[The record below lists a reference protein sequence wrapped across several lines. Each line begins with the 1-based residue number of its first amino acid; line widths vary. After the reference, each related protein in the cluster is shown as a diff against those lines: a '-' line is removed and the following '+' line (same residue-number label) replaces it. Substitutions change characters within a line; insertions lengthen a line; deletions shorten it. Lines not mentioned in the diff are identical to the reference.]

1 MKLLI
6 TGFEPF
12 LGEKINPSGLLPEK
26 LKADPNVETLLLPV
40 SFQRASAMLLDHVAK
55 HGPFG
60 AVLMLGQ
67 AGGRSKVSMERVA
80 LNWIETEHPDEDG
93 FKPERGAID
102 GIEET
107 AFFSEM
113 PLEDWRAEIAALGL
127 PIEISLSAGGYVCND
142 LYFKMRRDLV
152 GTPCL
157 FVHVPY
163 LPEQAASKNAPY
175 LSIETMFKT
184 VKEIASRII

>member
-1 MKLLI
+1 MKLLV

-12 LGEKINPSGLLPEK
+12 LGEKINPSGLLLEK
-26 LKADPNVETLLLPV
+26 FRAENTETLLLPV
-40 SFQRASAMLLDHVAK
+40 SFQRASAILLDHVAK
-55 HGPFG
+55 TGPYG

-67 AGGRSKVSMERVA
+67 AGGRAKVSMERVA

-93 FKPERGAID
+93 HRPERGAID

-113 PLEDWRAEIAALGL
+113 PLEEWRSEIAALGL

-152 GTPCL
+152 GVPCL

-163 LPEQAASKNAPY
+163 LPEQAAEKNAPY

-184 VKEIASRII
+184 VKEIAQRML